1 MEELS
6 TGALSFRASASWS
19 DMNQLIKWKLVIGMR
34 KIQEFI
40 QIIIAGTFV
49 ALIAACGTV
58 SNNAPVVDR
67 IDKGSKDASNSAAPA
82 KNAGQST
89 VDLRTNYVVKKGDT
103 LYRIA
108 LDHGQSYSDIVAW
121 NNLKNP
127 NDIKVDQ
134 MLRVAP
140 TDASNNLATQTASV
154 STNLAIEV
162 RNLSSLNPSINKTI
176 PKGDKRPYSEANF
189 LELQKI
195 DSSPVISGTVN
206 PKGESPPMKSLE
218 RTPSQLIIEQDAVDW
233 IWPTEGKVVGNF
245 DDTKNKGLDIAGKLG
260 QDVFA
265 ASAGKVMYEGSGI
278 RGYGNLVIIKHTN
291 NLLSAYAHNKVN
303 IVKEGQTINKGQKI
317 AEMGNSDSDA
327 VKLHFEIR
335 QQGKPVD
342 PSKFLPGR

>member
-162 RNLSSLNPSINKTI
+162 RNLSSLNPSI
-176 PKGDKRPYSEANF
+176 KRQFQKAINVLTQKQIF
-189 LELQKI
+189 LNCK
-195 DSSPVISGTVN
+195 
-206 PKGESPPMKSLE
+206 
-218 RTPSQLIIEQDAVDW
+218 RLIR
-233 IWPTEGKVVGNF
+233 
-245 DDTKNKGLDIAGKLG
+245 LRL
-260 QDVFA
+260 
-265 ASAGKVMYEGSGI
+265 
-278 RGYGNLVIIKHTN
+278 
-291 NLLSAYAHNKVN
+291 
-303 IVKEGQTINKGQKI
+303 
-317 AEMGNSDSDA
+317 
-327 VKLHFEIR
+327 
-335 QQGKPVD
+335 
-342 PSKFLPGR
+342 